1 MANKSS
7 ARRTFELL
15 WGLREQPTRGP
26 KPSLSVEQIVRVA
39 IEIADAEGLGA
50 VSMRRVA
57 ERLGVTTMSLYRY
70 VPSKNDLLEL
80 MLDAIASPWP
90 DPAEMPD
97 NWRDALHLWAH
108 RNMAVYREH
117 PWLIEY
123 AFSHPPFGPNNIR
136 WMEYAL
142 QAMLPTGLSPDDMM
156 GVLIILTGYV
166 RSEASQEFALRQGAR
181 TTGVEPEEWGQ
192 VYAEML
198 RRVINDVDFP
208 ALARVVAAGVF
219 DDGDEGPDEDFEYGL
234 RFVLD
239 GVEALIKSRQREG
252 AESPAARSST

>member
-136 WMEYAL
+136 WMEYAAGHASHRPVAGRHDGRTDHL
-142 QAMLPTGLSPDDMM
+142 DWIRPQ
-156 GVLIILTGYV
+156 
-166 RSEASQEFALRQGAR
+166 RS
-181 TTGVEPEEWGQ
+181 
-192 VYAEML
+192 
-198 RRVINDVDFP
+198 
-208 ALARVVAAGVF
+208 LARV
-219 DDGDEGPDEDFEYGL
+219 
-234 RFVLD
+234 R
-239 GVEALIKSRQREG
+239 
-252 AESPAARSST
+252 SPARRPYDRR